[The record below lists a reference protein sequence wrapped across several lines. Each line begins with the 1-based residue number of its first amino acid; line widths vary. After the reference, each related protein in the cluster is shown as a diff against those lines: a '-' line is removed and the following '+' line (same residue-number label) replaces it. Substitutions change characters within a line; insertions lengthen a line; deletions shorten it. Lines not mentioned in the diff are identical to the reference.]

1 MLRFV
6 SMHHQPLTQ
15 IGKQLYRAQ
24 NMNMKLEK
32 QQPNTAFCLGPQQ
45 THAHRQ
51 IIDPVHSKIADY
63 H

>member
-1 MLRFV
+1 
-6 SMHHQPLTQ
+6 
-15 IGKQLYRAQ
+15 
-24 NMNMKLEK
+24 MNMKLGK
-32 QQPNTAFCLGPQQ
+32 QQPNTAFCLGPQR